1 MDISKYGIR
10 VIRLNKEYYKAPLIT
25 SKKRP
30 IDVEGTV
37 LKVLFPSMVINSAM
51 KKGNW
56 FEVFFSNHS
65 NNLYIR
71 WDNDEKGNCPLDALT
86 ICSIGSLPMCW
97 PLYAP
102 SRADLAHKFDFRRPE
117 DRCPITTDKLKHK
130 HAYGKYTPHSF
141 HDLIKHHFN
150 TKDTENTVI
159 STMPK
164 YEANKRS
171 AHAYQYY
178 GVDRSQRYYK
188 QTEPIPQPEAPPET
202 PEDPTPARLAREAQ
216 YRENRKYSQAS
227 SYDTFFNFA
236 KEVYGVTV
244 DDSDVAINNSTSIID
259 EAASY
264 RNSYLLDGVDSY

>member
-37 LKVLFPSMVINSAM
+37 LKILFPSIVVDSAIR
-51 KKGNW
+51 KGNW
-56 FEVFFSNHS
+56 FEVFFSDRS
-65 NNLYIR
+65 TNLRIR

-102 SRADLAHKFDFRRPE
+102 SRAELAHKFDFRRPE
-117 DRCPITTDKLKHK
+117 DRCPITTNNHKHK
-130 HAYGKYTPHSF
+130 HAYAKYTPHSF
-141 HDLIKHHFN
+141 HDLFN
-150 TKDTENTVI
+150 AKDTENTVI
-159 STMPK
+159 STMPR
-164 YEANKRS
+164 YEATKRS
-171 AHAYQYY
+171 AYAYQYY
-178 GVDRSQRYYK
+178 GVDRSRRYYK
-188 QTEPIPQPEAPPET
+188 QTELIPQPEAPPET
-202 PEDPTPARLAREAQ
+202 PEVPSPARLAREAQ

-227 SYDTFFNFA
+227 SYDAFFNFA

-259 EAASY
+259 EVASY

>member
-30 IDVEGTV
+30 IDVEGTI
-37 LKVLFPSMVINSAM
+37 LKVLFPSVVVNNAM
-51 KKGNW
+51 KEGRW
-56 FEVFFSNHS
+56 FDVFFFNHS
-65 NNLYIR
+65 TSLYIR
-71 WDNDEKGNCPLDALT
+71 WDNDEKGTCPLDALT
-86 ICSIGSLPMCW
+86 ICSIGTLPMCW

-117 DRCPITTDKLKHK
+117 DRCPKTTSNTKSKYD
-130 HAYGKYTPHSF
+130 YGKYTPHSF

-178 GVDRSQRYYK
+178 GVDRSQHYYK

-259 EAASY
+259 EVASY

>member
-37 LKVLFPSMVINSAM
+37 LKILFPSIAIDSAIR
-51 KKGNW
+51 KGKW
-56 FEVFFSNHS
+56 FEVFFSDRS
-65 NNLYIR
+65 TNLRIR
-71 WDNDEKGNCPLDALT
+71 WDNDEKGTCPLDALT

-130 HAYGKYTPHSF
+130 HAYSKYTLNNF
-141 HDLIKHHFN
+141 HDLIKQHAYEFN
-150 TKDTENTVI
+150 VKDTENTVI
-159 STMPK
+159 STMPR

-178 GVDRSQRYYK
+178 GVDRSQRYTK

-202 PEDPTPARLAREAQ
+202 PEVSSPARLAREAQ
-216 YRENRKYSQAS
+216 YRENRKNLHTS
-227 SYDTFFNFA
+227 SYDTFFNIA
-236 KEVYGVTV
+236 NG
-244 DDSDVAINNSTSIID
+244 IN
-259 EAASY
+259 
-264 RNSYLLDGVDSY
+264 G